1 MGIIFDG
8 IKKIFFAAVG
18 GVVSLAAAKPYK
30 TKLSRGFGKL
40 SLLPFFLGPLDNA
53 KKAYFSVGQ
62 TNLD

>member
-8 IKKIFFAAVG
+8 IKKIVFAAVG
-18 GVVSLAAAKPYK
+18 GVVSLAATKPYK

-40 SLLPFFLGPLDNA
+40 SLLPFLPLDNA